1 MKNRKLIEAYK
12 NILLEKEFSFLDPST
27 WAEAGL
33 EAIKKFIGD
42 GKSDNSGFA
51 TAPNKTSASAGA
63 GALVKGDR
71 ASYNQYLDSLS
82 GMSRQDQQSAAIRA
96 RAMAFQQARE
106 EAANLKSKALDNA
119 DIRRLRKDL
128 EDARAARD
136 ANPTEDNTVAAQA
149 ASKNLKAKEKELMD
163 SSGATQMARRREG
176 LRSGSLNIV
185 PQEKPDYS
193 RPPKDYV
200 NRNSAEAR
208 LRDSGTINPDGSIAI
223 PVEDEFGYLDTP
235 AGRAAALADARK
247 NTEELK
253 KELEAK
259 IAKEPPFSYPSDA
272 ARGAEMT
279 SMSDAEFENKFG
291 VNLPTNEP
299 FSRRGGELVQ
309 KEKPSPSGNAP
320 TIRPFARRAG
330 SGEFP
335 PIPDRP
341 TPETFREKM
350 VREREKKAR
359 MDKIKSDSAKRPIKV
374 FPSSPDR
381 PTPETNEERRAR
393 ISNDLRRARGASYR
407 SGIAPEESDY

>member
-1 MKNRKLIEAYK
+1 MKNRKLIESYK
-12 NILLEKEFSFLDPST
+12 NILLEQEEEFSFFDPST
-27 WAEAGL
+27 WVK
-33 EAIKKFIGD
+33 AIQKFIGD
-42 GKSDNSGFA
+42 GKSNNSGVA
-51 TAPNKTSASAGA
+51 TASKTNASAGA
-63 GALVKGDR
+63 DALVKGDR

-106 EAANLKSKALDNA
+106 EAANMKSKALDT
-119 DIRRLRKDL
+119 DEIRNLRKAL

-136 ANPTEDNTVAAQA
+136 ANSNTETVAAAQA
-149 ASKNLKAKEKELMD
+149 ASKALKAKEKELMD
-163 SSGATQMARRREG
+163 TSGATQMARRREG

-193 RPPKDYV
+193 RPPIDYV
-200 NRNSAEAR
+200 NPNSAEAR
-208 LRDSGTINPDGSIAI
+208 LRDSGTINPDGS
-223 PVEDEFGYLDTP
+223 VVVKTRDDYGYLDTP

-299 FSRRGGELVQ
+299 FSRRGGEQVQ
-309 KEKPSPSGNAP
+309 KEKPSPSGNTS

-341 TPETFREKM
+341 TPETFGEKM
-350 VREREKKAR
+350 AREREKKAR

-381 PTPETNEERRAR
+381 PSPETNEERRAR

-407 SGIAPEESDY
+407 SGVAPEESDY